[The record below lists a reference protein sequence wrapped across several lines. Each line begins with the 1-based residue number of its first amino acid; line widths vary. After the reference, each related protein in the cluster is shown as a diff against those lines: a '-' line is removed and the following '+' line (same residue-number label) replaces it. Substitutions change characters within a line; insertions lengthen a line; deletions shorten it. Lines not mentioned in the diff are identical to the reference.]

1 MVSRLLLSALIALAM
16 VWMIASPAQGQ
27 TDCQT
32 PEPSDRQTFSGDTAI
47 VTEPFTVESGI
58 LKATGTHQGDANFIV
73 IVTAEDGTQ
82 DFLFNEIG
90 PYSGQASFQVEPGSR
105 LIADIQANGPWE
117 LAIEP
122 AF

>member
-1 MVSRLLLSALIALAM
+1 MVSRLLLSASIAFAM
-16 VWMIASPAQGQ
+16 VWMIADPVQGQ

-32 PEPSDRQTFSGDTAI
+32 PEPSDQQTFNGDTST

-73 IVTAEDGTQ
+73 TAEDGTQ
-82 DFLFNEIG
+82 SFLFNEIG
-90 PYSGQASFQVEPGSR
+90 PFSGQASFQVEPGSR
-105 LIADIQANGPWE
+105 LIADVQANGPWE
-117 LAIEP
+117 LIIEP